1 MPLSSSSEEFAVRM
15 HGRRTYCEGRDNH
28 GALFMGHPRRP
39 SCNVDTSTTYIASE
53 DGKRVFAIVQDGKM
67 RAALQVWP
75 ERSDEELALN
85 DAVLYVI
92 EDELGDLYVC
102 ANVRGVIH
110 AEGYPSVVECTTIE
124 DEPPLDLEPLMLNGE
139 PNHGFRK
146 VAGRRRSLAG

>member
-1 MPLSSSSEEFAVRM
+1 MPLSSSSEELAVRM
-15 HGRRTYCEGRDNH
+15 HGSKTYCEGRDHH
-28 GALFMGHPRRP
+28 GAIFMGRPRRP
-39 SCNVDTSTTYIASE
+39 MCIVDTSTTYIASE
-53 DGKRVFAIVQDGKM
+53 DDKRVFAIIEYGEM

-92 EDELGDLYVC
+92 EDERGDLYVC

-110 AEGYPSVVECTTIE
+110 AEGYPSVVECTPVE
-124 DEPPLDLEPLMLNGE
+124 DEPPLDFELLMLNGE

-146 VAGRRRSLAG
+146 VGGRRRSLAT

>member
-75 ERSDEELALN
+75 
-85 DAVLYVI
+85 
-92 EDELGDLYVC
+92 
-102 ANVRGVIH
+102 
-110 AEGYPSVVECTTIE
+110 SVVEYATVE

>member
-39 SCNVDTSTTYIASE
+39 SCNVDTS
-53 DGKRVFAIVQDGKM
+53 VFAIVQDGKM

-92 EDELGDLYVC
+92 EDELGDLYVF

-110 AEGYPSVVECTTIE
+110 AEGYPSVVEYATVE
-124 DEPPLDLEPLMLNGE
+124 DEPRLDLELLMLNGE